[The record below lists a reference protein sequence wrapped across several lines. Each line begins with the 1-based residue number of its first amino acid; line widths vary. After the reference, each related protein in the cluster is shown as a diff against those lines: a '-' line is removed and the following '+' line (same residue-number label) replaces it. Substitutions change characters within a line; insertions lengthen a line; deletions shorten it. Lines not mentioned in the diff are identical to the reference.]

1 MNPTRRKWMTVIAT
15 SGLGMS
21 LFSRFINAQQTESD
35 SVIRITAKRFVYT
48 PDTITLKK
56 DVPVVFE
63 LTSEDVL
70 MGFNLPDFKVRTD
83 IVPLKTAQVRF
94 TPDRVGTF
102 DFYCDVFCGSG
113 HEEMSGSI
121 IVTA

>member
-1 MNPTRRKWMTVIAT
+1 MTVIAT